1 MTRSPDRTAA
11 KAAGKNGKTTSKTGK
26 ATGDALPSD
35 GPLWKLESGH
45 SKVISRKRFAA
56 RMGLAAAAWGV
67 LMLIALAIGMSGYG
81 YFESLV
87 PIDGFVNTA
96 MVLSGMGP
104 VEDSKTFGGK
114 IFAGT
119 FAVFSGFIIIIGA
132 GVILVPIF
140 HRVLHRFHMEESG
153 D

>member
-1 MTRSPDRTAA
+1 MARSAERKPA
-11 KAAGKNGKTTSKTGK
+11 KKPSGTNASS
-26 ATGDALPSD
+26 LPSD
-35 GPLWKLESGH
+35 GPLWKLEGRH
-45 SKVISRKRFAA
+45 AKVISRKRFVA

-67 LMLIALAIGMSGYG
+67 LMLIALAIGMAGYS

-140 HRVLHRFHMEESG
+140 HRVLHRFHMEESAEG
-153 D
+153 